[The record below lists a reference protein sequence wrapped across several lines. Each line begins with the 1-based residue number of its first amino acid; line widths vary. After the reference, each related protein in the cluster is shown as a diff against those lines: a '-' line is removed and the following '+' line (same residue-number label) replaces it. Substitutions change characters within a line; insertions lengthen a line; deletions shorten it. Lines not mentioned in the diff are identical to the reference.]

1 MSTTI
6 ILDNEI
12 AEIQQLKA
20 TITEY
25 GATHDIASEVIQDV
39 NLVLEEAISNIMFYG
54 YEDEK
59 THQIAVKLDLH
70 DNSLEIDISDDA
82 KAYNPLETP
91 APDLEIP
98 FDEREIGGMGVHLM
112 RTIMDD
118 MAYTRK
124 ANQNILHLTK
134 HLSAAST

>member
-20 TITEY
+20 MMNEY
-25 GATHDIASEVIQDV
+25 GATHNIEQAVIQDV

-54 YEDEK
+54 YED
-59 THQIAVKLDLH
+59 TAAHQITVKLDVN
-70 DNSLEIDISDDA
+70 DTTLEIEICDDA

-91 APDLEIP
+91 KPDLDIP
-98 FDEREIGGMGVHLM
+98 FDDREIGGMGVYLM

-118 MAYTRK
+118 MAYTRE
-124 ANQNILHLTK
+124 AGQNVLFLKKSIVTP
-134 HLSAAST
+134 AS